1 MSAPLVE
8 PLTTSAFRSVLQL
21 RSPANARPD
30 RALVLIAQDGTALVG
45 VPPGEWGG
53 FDYPQPKALQVLG
66 SSYARSGWV
75 SLAERPDWV
84 DVAAPD
90 GGTGP
95 RPAFRYSVSWQVSD
109 PVMVVYHQ
117 ITADEVPLRI
127 ARHIAENGMGSGGLH
142 LVPDAGIMYR
152 VLQQPA
158 TDPTGVRAAPPL
170 PSSWDSG
177 MLNAFQFFRELI
189 SDDPRGLAAMWLLYH
204 PQDAKEVLEWTVANR
219 SLLQPPEKP
228 AAPEPAPDSWERS
241 LAVALRDLTPADR
254 AFVGVNVAR
263 LLNDLGIPEAQEAFA
278 RVESR

>member
-21 RSPANARPD
+21 RSPANARAD

-45 VPPGEWGG
+45 VPAGEWGG
-53 FDYPQPKALQVLG
+53 FDYPQPKALRMMG
-66 SSYARSGWV
+66 SVFARSGWV

-84 DVAAPD
+84 DVAVPD

-95 RPAFRYSVSWQVSD
+95 QPAFRYSVSWQVSD
-109 PVMVVYHQ
+109 PVMVLYHQ
-117 ITADEVPLRI
+117 ITAADVPIRI

-142 LVPDAGIMYR
+142 VVPDAGIMYR

-170 PSSWDSG
+170 PGSWDSG
-177 MLNAFQFFRELI
+177 MLNAFQFFRELV

-204 PQDAKEVLEWTVANR
+204 PQNAKQVLEWTVENR

-228 AAPEPAPDSWERS
+228 VEPEPAPDSWERS
-241 LAVALRDLTPADR
+241 LAVALRDLTAADR
-254 AFVGVNVAR
+254 AFVGVNMAR
-263 LLNDLGIPEAQEAFA
+263 LLNDLGIPEAQEALA
-278 RVESR
+278 RVEGQ